1 MIALAAALFLV
12 AAPLEA
18 MAQST
23 QASAAIDVTLK
34 NGRTAKPQTFRVKLG
49 DEVTLRVASDR
60 RIALHLHGYD
70 IESTAEPDKPAVFSF
85 TAKATGRFPMEEHVP
100 DTGKKSHS
108 HAPAVLYL
116 EVLPN

>member
-1 MIALAAALFLV
+1 MIAVVTALFLV

-23 QASAAIDVTLK
+23 QATAAIDVTLK
-34 NGRTAKPQTFRVKLG
+34 NGKATKPQTFHVKRG

-60 RIALHLHGYD
+60 QITLHLHGYD
-70 IESTAEPDKPAVFSF
+70 VERAAEPDKPAVFSF
-85 TAKATGRFPMEEHVP
+85 TATATGRFPMEEHVP
-100 DTGKKSHS
+100 DVGKKSHG

-116 EVLPN
+116 EVLPK